1 MKLLSVLKETISIV
15 EEMGPGSEPYDYYRD
30 GEYLVEWWT
39 SPHVYELRDGKPRI
53 PDMGLFDKLI
63 DLSSPLIL
71 FKYFYEGKRFKEIR
85 PEDNFHP
92 RFIIRRIKGKS
103 RPQMVVQIEE
113 LNFEKKKIVL
123 QILSFLDMEGKDFWV
138 LDKGIKSLRFIM
150 DV

>member
-39 SPHVYELRDGKPRI
+39 APHVYELRDGKPRI
-53 PDMGLFDKLI
+53 PDMKIFYKII

-71 FKYFYEGKRFKEIR
+71 KKYFFEGKRFR
-85 PEDNFHP
+85 DVRLEDQFHP
-92 RFIIRRIKGKS
+92 RFIIRRIKGDS

-123 QILSFLDMEGKDFWV
+123 QILSFMDMDGSDFRV
-138 LDKGIKSLRFIM
+138 LDKGEKSLRFIL
-150 DV
+150 DL

>member
-39 SPHVYELRDGKPRI
+39 APHVYELRDGKPRI
-53 PDMGLFDKLI
+53 PDMKIFDKII

-71 FKYFYEGKRFKEIR
+71 KKYFFEGKRFRDVR
-85 PEDNFHP
+85 PEDQFHP
-92 RFIIRRIKGKS
+92 RFIIRRIKGNS

-123 QILSFLDMEGKDFWV
+123 QILSFMDMDGSDFRV
-138 LDKGIKSLRFIM
+138 LDKGEKSLRFIL
-150 DV
+150 DL

>member
-1 MKLLSVLKETISIV
+1 MKETISIV
-15 EEMGPGSEPYDYYRD
+15 EGMGPGSEPYEYYRD

-39 SPHVYELRDGKPRI
+39 APHVYELRDGKPRI
-53 PDMGLFDKLI
+53 PDMGMFNKLI

-71 FKYFYEGKRFKEIR
+71 TKYFFEGKRFRDVR
-85 PEDNFHP
+85 PEDKVLP

-123 QILSFLDMEGKDFWV
+123 QILSFLDIDGKDFRV
-138 LDKGIKSLRFIM
+138 LDKGQKSLRFIM
-150 DV
+150 DLQ

>member
-39 SPHVYELRDGKPRI
+39 APHVYELRDGKPRI
-53 PDMGLFDKLI
+53 PDMKIFDKII

-71 FKYFYEGKRFKEIR
+71 KKYFFEGKRFRDIR
-85 PEDNFHP
+85 PETQIHP

-123 QILSFLDMEGKDFWV
+123 QILSFMDMDGTDFRV
-138 LDKGIKSLRFIM
+138 LDKGEKSLRFIL
-150 DV
+150 DL